1 MSGQYKQQKFKFI
14 DENMQIPRNYDLER
28 EVLGELLILGE
39 EAITNFDS
47 TITPKTFYNEN
58 HSIVYAT
65 MLKLVKQKKP
75 LDLINLAM
83 QLKADDKLDYIGG
96 SSYLSGLIS
105 KVASTAHIKQHIE
118 QLRQYEVN
126 RDLFCLSEEV
136 KVLANDPTSDSSDT
150 IEFIEKS
157 LTDLRVSNKS
167 CALTMTDSISVFY
180 DWLQTNMEHKSTI
193 PTGLK
198 SLDKIL
204 NGGFKSPDL
213 IILGGRPSMG
223 KALPITS
230 HVLTPKG
237 WKLMGDMK
245 VGDEVVSI
253 NGEKSYVT
261 GVFPQGGLETYEIT
275 FNDGR
280 TTECCGE
287 HLWEVFSTRF
297 GKLGGETRVMN
308 TKQIADKLQTKR
320 FQGRMSIPKFS
331 GIFGDSNVFNIHPY
345 ILGVLIG
352 DGDLSSGAIWNKPE
366 VFVKEKIKSLI
377 PVGYE
382 VSEYGGDRYGI
393 INSIKG
399 GTKNLFIE
407 ELRQLGLMGKRSYEK
422 FIPDVYKMCSREQR
436 IQLLQGLLDSDGF
449 ADKGGIITFSS
460 SSKKLAQD
468 VQELCWSLGYVCT
481 LRVKKAFLNGERKRD
496 AYILSI
502 STDTPSECFSLP
514 RKLERACEKKRCRPC
529 TIMSVKKKG
538 RKVECQCIS
547 VSHERALYVTDQY
560 IMTHNTQFATF
571 FAEEAAKLGK
581 HVYFVSI
588 EMTAMQLVARMTAR
602 EGISYSNMRQGRLTS
617 SEWSMIDSRA
627 SELQKLK
634 INIADSPD
642 CRQLSYIKSEARLLK
657 RKGELDIMFV
667 DYLGLIKT
675 NMRFEKRYI
684 EVGYITGELKAL
696 AKELQIPI
704 ILLAQLSRPPQGR
717 EKETPKMEA
726 LRESGDIEQDA
737 DIIIFP
743 HRPYVYDSTAVDEM
757 GRSWKDR
764 GVLLIEKNREG
775 QRNVKCF
782 FENDPQFKNF
792 CDDEQAN
799 EKLDNTTA

>member
-1 MSGQYKQQKFKFI
+1 MSGQYKQQKFKFT

-223 KALPITS
+223 K
-230 HVLTPKG
+230 
-237 WKLMGDMK
+237 
-245 VGDEVVSI
+245 
-253 NGEKSYVT
+253 
-261 GVFPQGGLETYEIT
+261 
-275 FNDGR
+275 
-280 TTECCGE
+280 
-287 HLWEVFSTRF
+287 
-297 GKLGGETRVMN
+297 
-308 TKQIADKLQTKR
+308 
-320 FQGRMSIPKFS
+320 
-331 GIFGDSNVFNIHPY
+331 
-345 ILGVLIG
+345 
-352 DGDLSSGAIWNKPE
+352 
-366 VFVKEKIKSLI
+366 
-377 PVGYE
+377 
-382 VSEYGGDRYGI
+382 
-393 INSIKG
+393 
-399 GTKNLFIE
+399 
-407 ELRQLGLMGKRSYEK
+407 
-422 FIPDVYKMCSREQR
+422 
-436 IQLLQGLLDSDGF
+436 
-449 ADKGGIITFSS
+449 
-460 SSKKLAQD
+460 
-468 VQELCWSLGYVCT
+468 
-481 LRVKKAFLNGERKRD
+481 
-496 AYILSI
+496 
-502 STDTPSECFSLP
+502 
-514 RKLERACEKKRCRPC
+514 
-529 TIMSVKKKG
+529 
-538 RKVECQCIS
+538 
-547 VSHERALYVTDQY
+547 
-560 IMTHNTQFATF
+560 TQFSTF

-588 EMTAMQLVARMTAR
+588 EMTAMQLVARMAAR

-627 SELQKLK
+627 SKLQQLR

-792 CDDEQAN
+792 WDDEQAN

>member
-1 MSGQYKQQKFKFI
+1 MSGTYKKKNAKPT
-14 DENMQIPRNYDLER
+14 DEYTLMPRNYDLER

-47 TITPKTFYNEN
+47 TITPKTFYNDN

-83 QLKADDKLDYIGG
+83 QLKADGKLDYIGG

-180 DWLQTNMEHKSTI
+180 DWLQTNMERKSTI
-193 PTGLK
+193 STGLN

-204 NGGFKSPDL
+204 NGGFKAPDL
-213 IILGGRPSMG
+213 IIIGARPSVG
-223 KALPITS
+223 KTA
-230 HVLTPKG
+230 
-237 WKLMGDMK
+237 
-245 VGDEVVSI
+245 
-253 NGEKSYVT
+253 
-261 GVFPQGGLETYEIT
+261 
-275 FNDGR
+275 
-280 TTECCGE
+280 
-287 HLWEVFSTRF
+287 
-297 GKLGGETRVMN
+297 
-308 TKQIADKLQTKR
+308 
-320 FQGRMSIPKFS
+320 
-331 GIFGDSNVFNIHPY
+331 
-345 ILGVLIG
+345 
-352 DGDLSSGAIWNKPE
+352 
-366 VFVKEKIKSLI
+366 
-377 PVGYE
+377 
-382 VSEYGGDRYGI
+382 
-393 INSIKG
+393 
-399 GTKNLFIE
+399 
-407 ELRQLGLMGKRSYEK
+407 
-422 FIPDVYKMCSREQR
+422 
-436 IQLLQGLLDSDGF
+436 
-449 ADKGGIITFSS
+449 
-460 SSKKLAQD
+460 
-468 VQELCWSLGYVCT
+468 
-481 LRVKKAFLNGERKRD
+481 
-496 AYILSI
+496 
-502 STDTPSECFSLP
+502 
-514 RKLERACEKKRCRPC
+514 
-529 TIMSVKKKG
+529 
-538 RKVECQCIS
+538 
-547 VSHERALYVTDQY
+547 
-560 IMTHNTQFATF
+560 FATF
-571 FAEEAAKLGK
+571 FAEEAAKQGK

-588 EMTAMQLVARMTAR
+588 EMTAMQLVARMAAR
-602 EGISYSNMRQGRLTS
+602 EGISYSNMRKGMLS
-617 SEWSMIDSRA
+617 AYEWSMIDNRA
-627 SELQKLK
+627 SKLQNLK

-675 NMRFEKRYI
+675 SMRFEKRYI
-684 EVGYITGELKAL
+684 EVGYITGELKNL

-704 ILLAQLSRPPQGR
+704 VLLAQLTRPPQGR
-717 EKETPKMEA
+717 EKEAPRMEA

-737 DIIIFP
+737 DIIILP
-743 HRPYVYDSTAVDEM
+743 HRPYLYDTELVDSM

-775 QRNVKCF
+775 QRNVKVY

-792 CDDEQAN
+792 LDDEQAN